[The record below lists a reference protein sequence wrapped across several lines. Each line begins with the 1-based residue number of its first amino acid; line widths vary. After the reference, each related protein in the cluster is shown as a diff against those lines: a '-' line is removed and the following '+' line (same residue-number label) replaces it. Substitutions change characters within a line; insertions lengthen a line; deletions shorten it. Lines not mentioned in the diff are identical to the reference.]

1 MLLSALLSQVDVID
15 IHADLSLDVPRIVS
29 DSRRAG
35 EGCMFL
41 CLRGVRTDGH
51 RFIAEAK
58 ARGAALA
65 VLEDPS
71 YIPPDLPYVLV
82 KNTRAAAAGIWNNY
96 YGDPTKDMRVIAIT
110 GTNGKT
116 STSYILRAILSAA
129 GYKTGLIGTVR
140 CLCGEEEIDIGGG
153 GEIAD
158 VPSAMTTPDPEYL
171 YGAAAV
177 MCQRGADVLILEAT
191 SHALDLSKADAL
203 HIDMGIFTNLSPEH
217 LDYHGTMER
226 YLRAKS
232 RLFTLCPVGIVLADD
247 PWAERLI
254 GENPGCRFIRCS
266 ASGTGTADV
275 RALRQEMQGIDGVS
289 YVYYSKQTVFRVK
302 CPVPGKFTVANTML
316 AITAA
321 HQLGIDPLTIQEAL
335 RSFCG
340 VEGRMERVI
349 LPGAP
354 FSLFLDYAHTP
365 AALESL
371 LRTVRHARQNGER
384 ITLLFGCGGDRDPTK
399 RPVMGRIASAL
410 ADFVILTG
418 DNCRTEN
425 PDVILT
431 QIRRGMDREKPHIV
445 IPDRREAI
453 RYAIREA
460 GAGDILLFAGKGH
473 EKYEID
479 GEGKHPFDEAEIA
492 RTAYRDRSGDKRT
505 PHS

>member
-1 MLLSALLSQVDVID
+1 MQLSALLSHVDVTS
-15 IHADLSLDVPRIVS
+15 IHADPAMEIPHIVS
-29 DSRRAG
+29 DSRRARS
-35 EGCMFL
+35 GCLFL
-41 CLRGVRTDGH
+41 CLRGGRTDGH

-58 ARGAALA
+58 ARGAVAA
-65 VLEDPS
+65 VLDDPS
-71 YIPPDLPYVLV
+71 YIPNDLPYVLV
-82 KNTRAAAAGIWNNY
+82 ENTRRAAAQIWNNY
-96 YGDPTKDMRVIAIT
+96 YGDPTGDMRVIAIT

-116 STSYILRAILSAA
+116 STSYILRAILAAA

-140 CLCGEEEIDIGGG
+140 CLCGNEEIDIGGG

-177 MCQRGADVLILEAT
+177 MRERGVEVLILEAT
-191 SHALDLSKADAL
+191 SHALDLCKADAL
-203 HIDMGIFTNLSPEH
+203 CIDIGIFTNLSPEH
-217 LDYHGTMER
+217 MDYHGTMER
-226 YLRAKS
+226 YFAAKS
-232 RLFTLCPVGIVLADD
+232 KLFSLCSTGIVLADD
-247 PWAERLI
+247 PYAARLI
-254 GENPGCRFIRCS
+254 RENPACSFIRCS
-266 ASGTGTADV
+266 ASGKEEADV

-289 YVYYSKQTVFRVK
+289 YVYYSKKTVFRVL
-302 CPVPGKFTVANTML
+302 CPVPGKFTVANTLL

-321 HQLGIDPLTIQEAL
+321 HQLGVDPLTVQDAL

-371 LRTVRHARQNGER
+371 LRTVRHARQNGEK

-410 ADFVILTG
+410 ADFVILTN

-425 PDVILT
+425 PDDILA

-479 GEGKHPFDEAEIA
+479 GGGKHPFDEAEIA
-492 RTAYRDRSGDKRT
+492 RAAYLDLHRG
-505 PHS
+505 